1 MVKEKLQIMRK
12 LNKKVTKVNNN
23 KTMNISETLKN
34 KLENEKNFYVT
45 NRSAILQPGIVTD
58 ILKKIEKQ
66 YNLNTQEEATV
77 VLALLFQQGGT
88 ARSCDGNM
96 TVKIF
101 DQEFKLANI
110 RKILKD
116 CSCAKGERKLARS
129 LANDI
134 KEIALIMKL
143 PGNLYNK
150 IQKKNLSKNF
160 TLEEKVWLSDFQSDN
175 ENCPAELR
183 ALILETFKKEN

>member
-1 MVKEKLQIMRK
+1 
-12 LNKKVTKVNNN
+12 
-23 KTMNISETLKN
+23 MNISETLKN
-34 KLENEKNFYVT
+34 KLENEKKFYVT
-45 NRSAILQPGIVTD
+45 NRSSVLQPGIVTD

-66 YNLNTQEEATV
+66 HNLNTQEEAMV

-96 TVKIF
+96 IVKIF
-101 DQEFKLANI
+101 DQEFKLASI

-129 LANDI
+129 LANEI
-134 KEIALIMKL
+134 KEIALIMEL

-150 IQKKNLSKNF
+150 IQKKKSF
-160 TLEEKVWLSDFQSDN
+160 
-175 ENCPAELR
+175 
-183 ALILETFKKEN
+183 

>member
-1 MVKEKLQIMRK
+1 
-12 LNKKVTKVNNN
+12 
-23 KTMNISETLKN
+23 MNISETLKN
-34 KLENEKNFYVT
+34 ILAKEKNSYVVS
-45 NRSAILQPGIVTD
+45 RSSTLQPDIVTD

-66 YNLNTQEEATV
+66 HNLNTQEEAIA

-96 TVKIF
+96 AVKIF

-110 RKILKD
+110 RKILKN

-129 LANDI
+129 LANEI
-134 KEIALIMKL
+134 KEIALIMEL

-150 IQKKNLSKNF
+150 IQNKNLSKNF
-160 TLEEKVWLSDFQSDN
+160 TIEEKVWLSDFQSDN

-183 ALILETFKKEN
+183 TSILETFKKN

>member
-1 MVKEKLQIMRK
+1 
-12 LNKKVTKVNNN
+12 
-23 KTMNISETLKN
+23 MNISKTLKN
-34 KLENEKNFYVT
+34 ILAKEKNSYVVS
-45 NRSAILQPGIVTD
+45 RSSTLQPDIVKD

-66 YNLNTQEEATV
+66 HNLNTQEEAIA
-77 VLALLFQQGGT
+77 VLALLFQQG
-88 ARSCDGNM
+88 NM
-96 TVKIF
+96 AVKIF

-110 RKILKD
+110 RKILKN

-129 LANDI
+129 LANEI
-134 KEIALIMKL
+134 KEIALIMEL

-150 IQKKNLSKNF
+150 IQKQNLSKKF

-183 ALILETFKKEN
+183 TLILETFKKKN

>member
-1 MVKEKLQIMRK
+1 M
-12 LNKKVTKVNNN
+12 T
-23 KTMNISETLKN
+23 ISETLKN
-34 KLENEKNFYVT
+34 KLENEKKFYVT
-45 NRSAILQPGIVTD
+45 NRSSVLQPGIVTD

-66 YNLNTQEEATV
+66 HNLNTQEEAIA

-96 TVKIF
+96 AVKIF

-110 RKILKD
+110 RKILKN

-129 LANDI
+129 LANEI
-134 KEIALIMKL
+134 KEIALIMEL

-150 IQKKNLSKNF
+150 IQNKNF
-160 TLEEKVWLSDFQSDN
+160 YTKYFV
-175 ENCPAELR
+175 
-183 ALILETFKKEN
+183 ILY

>member
-1 MVKEKLQIMRK
+1 
-12 LNKKVTKVNNN
+12 
-23 KTMNISETLKN
+23 MNISETLKN
-34 KLENEKNFYVT
+34 ILAIEKNSYVVS
-45 NRSAILQPGIVTD
+45 RSSTLQPDIVID
-58 ILKKIEKQ
+58 ILKKIERQ
-66 YNLNTQEEATV
+66 HNLNTQEEATA

-88 ARSCDGNM
+88 AKSCDGNM
-96 TVKIF
+96 AVKIF

-116 CSCAKGERKLARS
+116 CSCARGERKLARS
-129 LANDI
+129 LANEI
-134 KEIALIMKL
+134 KEIALIMEL

-150 IQKKNLSKNF
+150 IQKQNLSKKF

-183 ALILETFKKEN
+183 TLILETFKKKKTKTQ